1 MARDPNT
8 PPPRPAYL
16 PPDLLRQAYQQQADA
31 TGSRT
36 LAFRARAL
44 AADLEP
50 EGTTE
55 SNPDSASRTPPAES
69 GRMPDSPDSRRTFA
83 AHFRRPE

>member
-1 MARDPNT
+1 MARDPNA

-16 PPDLLRQAYQQQADA
+16 APDQLRRAYQEQAAA
-31 TGSRT
+31 TGDHT

-44 AADLEP
+44 AADLSP
-50 EGTTE
+50 EETTE
-55 SNPDSASRTPPAES
+55 GNPDSASRTPLAES
-69 GRMPDSPDSRRTFA
+69 GRPPDSPDSRRTFA